1 MSELRTGLT
10 RLANT
15 ADTVRMHPPAFN
27 SAEIDIVVGCNTAAE
42 LDQCAYW
49 LVRPDASTSRK
60 TGQVTVRTPQV
71 DEVVACEPYKNDLYA
86 RKDQRE
92 DARYQR
98 LVRSTCTVIGCSFLV
113 DRTAPSRTRTIV
125 LTVPPRCVSA
135 MRPASPCPVPFPPD
149 LPPAV

>member
-10 RLANT
+10 RIANS

-60 TGQVTVRTPQV
+60 TGQVTLRTPQI

-92 DARYQR
+92 DARYR
-98 LVRSTCTVIGCSFLV
+98 LIHG
-113 DRTAPSRTRTIV
+113 
-125 LTVPPRCVSA
+125 
-135 MRPASPCPVPFPPD
+135 
-149 LPPAV
+149 